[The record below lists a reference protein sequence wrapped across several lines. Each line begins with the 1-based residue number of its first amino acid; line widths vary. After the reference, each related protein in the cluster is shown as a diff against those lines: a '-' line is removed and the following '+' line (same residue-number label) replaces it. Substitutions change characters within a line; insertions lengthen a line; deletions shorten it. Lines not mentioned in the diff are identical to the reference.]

1 MDVRATKFFRIK
13 EEKGQKT
20 YVTGD
25 LIENEKTIE
34 WALKHGFA
42 EKRRQVRSSKSQKIR
57 RLRRRKKSPNPVQT
71 HRQKAK
77 L

>member
-42 EKRRQVRSSKSQKIR
+42 EKKAASKKLQKPENKATTPPE
-57 RLRRRKKSPNPVQT
+57 KKPEPGSNTQ
-71 HRQKAK
+71 AK
-77 L
+77 G